1 MNVSA
6 QDVISILSIFVTIVI
21 GVRSFLWSKDYRE
34 AKQAE
39 LDAKEAGYLAKES
52 EYKSQLETKE
62 ERIRFFELIAD
73 PKYVDKV
80 EKKFDELKSNIK
92 KLQDTIQQL
101 KIQLTDAN
109 NQNEAWKKEIA
120 KLKISDTARSS
131 LMMYTA
137 SSSTAL
143 NNLSQ
148 TTSNLVKVEGNL
160 ERNWVEIQEIPTSL
174 KLEEIL
180 RDRLIEKYGSYVRTV
195 DESQDDES
203 PSGVEE

>member
-180 RDRLIEKYGSYVRTV
+180 RDRLIEKYGSYVRTE